1 VTPLAESRGEELGAL
16 RTWARTR
23 AQRANGSPGE
33 PAVALAGRRRLH
45 G

>member
-1 VTPLAESRGEELGAL
+1 MTPLAESRGEELGAL

-23 AQRANGSPGE
+23 AQRANGSLAE
-33 PAVALAGRRRLH
+33 PAVAVAGRRRLH